1 MGLSSHILIS
11 RALEFL
17 ILTVTRRDEVIGAR
31 WDEIDM
37 GEKIWIVPAQRM
49 KGGREHRVPLSA
61 RVIEILEATKTDS
74 AFVFGGGHRQLGARQ
89 CSDCCVAYGKVRQR
103 KGLSNAS

>member
-1 MGLSSHILIS
+1 MQKVGLDAALAFDQLPQFMAELRVQKGIAA

-17 ILTVTRRDEVIGAR
+17 ILTVRRRDEVIDAR

-37 GEKIWIVPAQRM
+37 GEKIWTIPAPM

-61 RVIEILEATKTDS
+61 RVIEILDEAKTDGG
-74 AFVFGGGHRQLGARQ
+74 FVFGAGHR
-89 CSDCCVAYGKVRQR
+89 
-103 KGLSNAS
+103 